1 MLRLLWAFAACA
13 DPPTPNDDRVAESVM
28 TFNLDSGET
37 GADSGDSGH
46 TGDTGDTG
54 DTSPPDLPALSV
66 DLLVIGAGPAGLS
79 AAWAAQEA
87 GATVLVLEREER
99 AGGSGWYASN
109 FFAAGTRYQ
118 ADIGVP
124 DSPAQALA
132 EWQAF
137 TEGGDPNDPW
147 VIALAEGSAAV
158 VEGLVD
164 VWGVS
169 FDGVKSD
176 ITMGPTPRQHH
187 LTVDGAGPV
196 GPLVDANAEV
206 TWLNTEAEAL
216 VTEGDRVIGARFL
229 DLNTGER
236 GWVEAKATLVAT
248 GGFSRDID
256 RVLDDRPE
264 LEGCTIVFESA
275 PHSKGLGL
283 DLVEVVGAANTLR
296 GDHGIYVHSILDPR
310 PGFEGEA
317 LWLLGLQQA
326 VIVNLNGER
335 VINEQEIQGFQM
347 VDALIAAPDKR
358 LLAIL
363 PPAMVQGSLGL
374 MPMYNVGEDGDKDF
388 TIDELIDMGVAARFE
403 DLASLAA
410 ALGLPEDSL
419 STTMTRYEE
428 QVAARRD
435 ADYGK
440 DRAYLTSFSGG
451 PYHVVEL
458 VPGTAK
464 SFGGLALD
472 PEGRV
477 LGVSGEA
484 IPGLWAAGEVAGM
497 LGTAAI
503 GEGLGGTITAV
514 YFTGQRVG
522 ANAAA
527 EALHE

>member
-1 MLRLLWAFAACA
+1 
-13 DPPTPNDDRVAESVM
+13 M

-46 TGDTGDTG
+46 TGDTGDT
-54 DTSPPDLPALSV
+54 SPPDLPDLSV

-109 FFAAGTRYQ
+109 FFAAGTRFQ
-118 ADIGVP
+118 ADARIV

-132 EWQAF
+132 EWQGF
-137 TEGGDPNDPW
+137 TAGGDPNDPW

-187 LTVDGAGPV
+187 LSVDGAGPV
-196 GPLVDANAEV
+196 GPLVEANAEV

-216 VTEGDRVIGARFL
+216 VTEGDRVIGARFVEL
-229 DLNTGER
+229 TTGER

-248 GGFSRDID
+248 GGFARDID

-275 PHSKGLGL
+275 PHAQGRGL
-283 DLVEVVGAANTLR
+283 DLVAVVGAATTLR
-296 GDHGIYVHSILDPR
+296 GDHGIYVHSIRDPR

-363 PPAMVQGSLGL
+363 PPAMVQGSPGW

-388 TIDELIDMGVAARFE
+388 TIDELISMGVAARFE
-403 DLASLAA
+403 DLPSLAA
-410 ALGLPEDSL
+410 GVGLPQDTIT
-419 STTMTRYEE
+419 TTMTRYEE

-435 ADYGK
+435 ADFGK
-440 DRAYLTSFSGG
+440 DRTYLTSFEGG

-458 VPGTAK
+458 VPGSAK

-477 LGVSGEA
+477 LGVNGEA

-497 LGTAAI
+497 LGTAAL
-503 GEGLGGTITAV
+503 GEGMGGSITAV

>member
-1 MLRLLWAFAACA
+1 MLRLLWALAACA
-13 DPPTPNDDRVAESVM
+13 DPTTPDDDDVAES
-28 TFNLDSGET
+28 TIET
-37 GADSGDSGH
+37 DADSGRGD
-46 TGDTGDTG
+46 DTGHTG

-66 DLLVIGAGPAGLS
+66 DVLVIGAGPAGLS

-87 GATVLVLEREER
+87 GATALILEREER

-118 ADIGVP
+118 ADVGVV

-132 EWQAF
+132 EWQGF
-137 TEGGDPNDPW
+137 TGGGDPTDPW
-147 VIALAEGSAAV
+147 VIALAEGSAGV

-169 FDGVKSD
+169 FAGVKSD

-196 GPLVDANAEV
+196 GPLVEANAGI

-216 VTEGDRVIGARFL
+216 VTEGDRVIGARFV
-229 DLNTGER
+229 DLTTGER
-236 GWVEAKATLVAT
+236 GWIAAKATLVAT
-248 GGFSRDID
+248 GGFSRDLD

-275 PHSKGLGL
+275 PHAKGLGL
-283 DLVEVVGAANTLR
+283 DLVAVTNAATTLR

-326 VIVNLNGER
+326 VIVNLNAER

-347 VDALIAAPDKR
+347 VETLVAAPDKR

-363 PPAMVQGSLGL
+363 PPAMVQGSVGL
-374 MPMYNVGEDGDKDF
+374 MPMYNVGEDGDMDF
-388 TIDELIDMGVAARFE
+388 TIDELINMGVAARFE
-403 DLASLAA
+403 DLTSLAA
-410 ALGLPEDSL
+410 GLNLPADTL
-419 STTMTRYEE
+419 LTTMTRYEE
-428 QVAARRD
+428 QVATRRD
-435 ADYGK
+435 DDFGK
-440 DRAYLTSFSGG
+440 DRAYLTTFEGG

-458 VPGTAK
+458 LPGTAK

-472 PEGRV
+472 PSGRV
-477 LGVSGEA
+477 LGVHGEA

-497 LGTAAI
+497 LGTAALA
-503 GEGLGGTITAV
+503 EGMGGSITAV

-527 EALHE
+527 EALQE

>member
-13 DPPTPNDDRVAESVM
+13 DPPTPADDRVAESVM

-37 GADSGDSGH
+37 SADFGDSD
-46 TGDTGDTG
+46 DTGDTG

-66 DLLVIGAGPAGLS
+66 DLLVIGSGPAGLS

-87 GATVLVLEREER
+87 GASVLILEREER

-109 FFAAGTRYQ
+109 FFAAGTRFQ
-118 ADIGVP
+118 ADARIV

-132 EWQAF
+132 EWQGF
-137 TEGGDPNDPW
+137 TAGGDPNDPW

-187 LTVDGAGPV
+187 LSVDGAGPV
-196 GPLVDANAEV
+196 GPLVEANAEV

-216 VTEGDRVIGARFL
+216 VTEGDRVIGARFVEL
-229 DLNTGER
+229 TTGER

-248 GGFSRDID
+248 GGFARDID

-275 PHSKGLGL
+275 PHAQGRGL
-283 DLVEVVGAANTLR
+283 DLVAVVGAATTLR
-296 GDHGIYVHSILDPR
+296 GDHGIYVHSIRDPR

-363 PPAMVQGSLGL
+363 PPAMVQGSPGW

-388 TIDELIDMGVAARFE
+388 TIDELISMGVAARFE
-403 DLASLAA
+403 DLPSLAA
-410 ALGLPEDSL
+410 GVGLPQDTIT
-419 STTMTRYEE
+419 TTMTRYED

-435 ADYGK
+435 ADFGK
-440 DRAYLTSFSGG
+440 DRVYLTSFEGG

-458 VPGTAK
+458 VPGSAK
-464 SFGGLALD
+464 SFGGLAFD

-477 LGVSGEA
+477 LGVNGEA

-497 LGTAAI
+497 LGTAAL
-503 GEGLGGTITAV
+503 GEGMGGSITAV